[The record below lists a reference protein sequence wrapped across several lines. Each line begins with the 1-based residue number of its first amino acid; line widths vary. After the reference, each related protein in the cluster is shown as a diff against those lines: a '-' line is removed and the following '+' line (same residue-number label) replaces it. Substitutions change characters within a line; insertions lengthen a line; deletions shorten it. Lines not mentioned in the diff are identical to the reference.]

1 MLLNRNVDKETINIL
16 LQENKRLKREN
27 QRLHESLDELQQYKD
42 EYRSL
47 IDVLKQAKGMYA
59 DRLKGFDKLEK
70 EYRKELDRIAGKKK
84 KKDKK

>member
-42 EYRSL
+42 E
-47 IDVLKQAKGMYA
+47 
-59 DRLKGFDKLEK
+59 
-70 EYRKELDRIAGKKK
+70 
-84 KKDKK
+84 

>member
-47 IDVLKQAKGMYA
+47 IEELKQAKGMYA
-59 DRLKGFDKLEK
+59 DKLKTFDKIEK
-70 EYRKELDRIAGKKK
+70 EYRKELDRIAGEKK